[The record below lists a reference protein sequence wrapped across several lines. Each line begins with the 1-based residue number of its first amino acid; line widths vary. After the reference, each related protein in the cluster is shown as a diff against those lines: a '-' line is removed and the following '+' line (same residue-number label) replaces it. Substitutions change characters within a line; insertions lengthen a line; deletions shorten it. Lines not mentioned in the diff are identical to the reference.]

1 MIILGI
7 DPGYERIGIAVID
20 KNGQQK
26 ESLVYS
32 SCFKTDPK
40 LSFTERL
47 FLIGKEIDRVC
58 EKYSPSLLS
67 IETLLFNT
75 NQKTALMVSEARGVI
90 VYEAKRNGLDLK
102 DPR

>member
-47 FLIGKEIDRVC
+47 FLIGNR
-58 EKYSPSLLS
+58 EK
-67 IETLLFNT
+67 
-75 NQKTALMVSEARGVI
+75 V
-90 VYEAKRNGLDLK
+90 GLCN
-102 DPR
+102 R